1 MSMKYEYSSK
11 RSKDNRLNFIFGL
24 FAFFFFVASP
34 MLSFAQNAKVN
45 VSVEN
50 ASLKQL
56 FASIEK
62 QTKYTF
68 SYRDAEISGKD
79 EVTLTARRQTVASIL
94 RDVLPSRRL
103 QYTMV
108 GNKILITPRQE
119 KTVIRQEAPKNK
131 VTGRVKGTVFESDG
145 QPLIGATVRE
155 EGTNVGT
162 TTDVNGAFS
171 LPVDKEYTNIVI
183 SYIGKKDARYRLK
196 VGGSMKATL
205 ADDVQNLND
214 VVVTGY
220 QTISKERATGSFAKV
235 TSEQLEKKRYS
246 NLSTMLEGEVAGYNA
261 SSNLIRGTTTM
272 NGVTN
277 PLYVIDG
284 FPIESTRYDQYGGLE
299 ESVPNINLEDIESI
313 TVLKDAAAASIYGAR
328 AANGVVVIVTK
339 KAKQNKIS
347 VSFSSDFTL
356 HPYYFYK
363 DRLANSATMVDIERE
378 WASSNPNLQGDNVVA
393 YAQSMLEN
401 NAYTSQGVKA
411 LLNYYAGNTTQNVAD
426 ATLQKLAAQG
436 YRYFDDVAKYAK
448 RDALYQQYN
457 LTFGKASPQNNFMG
471 SVSYRNNKFNDKFT
485 KDDSFGFDLKNS
497 LDMTSWLKFDIGS
510 YTYFKKGTTQT
521 YDAMNPGYSYM
532 PYDGLVN
539 DDGSYYTSTPASR
552 YSQSTVDII
561 NSNSLYSMNITPLDE
576 IGRNLKDTHNF
587 VNRTYGKLGITFNS
601 HLKYDLI
608 YQYEYAT
615 DKSKLLYEKDSY
627 HVRNL
632 VNSFAT
638 AGDNGTTYNIPY
650 GNIYFRENQTSKA
663 YTFRQQLNY
672 NQTFDQKHNVTV
684 LIGHEVRQT
693 KLEYDNST
701 LYNYDP
707 EMLSF
712 SMVDAS
718 VLTGVYGLLGGSNFS
733 QSNIAYNRYTDDRF
747 ISFYGNAAY
756 SYDDKY
762 MATGSIRWDRSNLWG
777 TSSKYQKKP
786 IWSVGAGWNID
797 RESFFNVPWVN
808 RLKLR
813 FSYGIGGNIAKNAA
827 PYMTAY
833 YSQNN
838 NIGDIQGSI
847 SGRPNPTLRWEKT
860 TTTNIGLDFAFFKN
874 RVNGSIEYYNKM
886 GTDLLAN
893 TMGVP
898 TEGYGYSTYMINNGK
913 MRNRGV
919 ELTLDA
925 NILHNK
931 DFDLNAMFT
940 YSYNKNKVTYVNVKA
955 PYYVLQ
961 LDYPQAYPV
970 VGNPFSAVYAYK
982 WAGLS
987 DKGLPQIYD
996 ADGNVTANNPYDL
1009 NAIAYAGTTE
1019 PTTNASLN
1027 LSLRYKSLDFSC
1039 LWIYRG
1045 GHKLRNTD
1053 LPMLPSAWNGTL
1065 YSYVTSLAPV
1075 NSGIVNRW
1083 KQAGDEKTTNVPRA
1097 LFAENPDYNSESYSL
1112 YSYADIN
1119 VIDATSLRLA
1129 NISLSYHLPAQ
1140 WLHKVFL
1147 SNAKLQF
1154 NVENVLTIAKSKAA
1168 KYMLGGYTAPNYVW
1182 GLSFDF

>member
-1 MSMKYEYSSK
+1 MKYEYTSM
-11 RSKDNRLNFIFGL
+11 RNKDNRLNLIFGL
-24 FAFFFFVASP
+24 LALFFFMASP
-34 MLSFAQNAKVN
+34 LLSNAQNAKVN
-45 VSVEN
+45 ISLEN

-62 QTKYTF
+62 QTNYTF
-68 SYRDAEISGKD
+68 SYRDAEIQGKD
-79 EVTLTARRQTVASIL
+79 AVTITAKRQSVASVL
-94 RDVLPSRRL
+94 REVLPTRRL

-131 VTGRVKGTVFESDG
+131 ITGRVRGTVFESDG

-171 LPVDKEYTNIVI
+171 LPVDKEYTNIVV

-196 VGGSMKATL
+196 VGGNMKATL
-205 ADDVQNLND
+205 EDDVQNLND

-246 NLSTMLEGEVAGYNA
+246 DLSTMLEGEIAGYNS

-284 FPIESTRYDQYGGLE
+284 FPIENTRYDENGSLQ

-339 KAKQNKIS
+339 KAKNNKLSI
-347 VSFSSDFTL
+347 SFSSNVTL
-356 HPYYFYK
+356 HPYSFYK
-363 DRLANSATMVDIERE
+363 DRLANSATMVDLEKE
-378 WASSNPNLQGDNVVA
+378 WASSNPNLQGSDVSS
-393 YAQSMLEN
+393 YAKSLLEN
-401 NAYTSQGVKA
+401 NAYTSQGIQA

-426 ATLQKLAAQG
+426 ATLQKLASQG
-436 YRYFDDVAKYAK
+436 YRYYDDVAKYAK

-457 LTFGKASPQNNFMG
+457 LTFGKSSDKNNFMG
-471 SVSYRNNKFNDKFT
+471 SVSYRNNKFNDKYT
-485 KDDSFGFDLKNS
+485 NDDSFGFDLKNS
-497 LDMTSWLKFDIGS
+497 LDITSWLKFDIGS
-510 YTYFKKGTTQT
+510 YTYYKKGNTQS
-521 YDAMNPGYSYM
+521 YSALSPGYSYM

-539 DDGSYYTSTPASR
+539 DDGTNFTKTAASR
-552 YSQSTVDII
+552 YSASTMSII
-561 NSNSLYSMNITPLDE
+561 NDNGLYNMDITPLDE
-576 IGRNLKDTHNF
+576 LGRNVKHTRNF
-587 VNRTYGKLGITFNS
+587 INRTYGKLGIIFTS
-601 HLKYDLI
+601 HIKYDLM
-608 YQYEYAT
+608 YQYEYAY
-615 DKSKLLYEKDSY
+615 DKSNLLYDKNSY
-627 HVRNL
+627 HVRSL
-632 VNSFAT
+632 VNQYAT
-638 AGDNGTTYNIPY
+638 ADGNGTKFNIPY
-650 GNIYFRENQTSKA
+650 GNIYYRENQTSKA

-672 NQTFDQKHNVTV
+672 NQTFADKHNVTV

-693 KLEYDNST
+693 KLDYDNNT

-707 EMLSF
+707 DMLSF
-712 SMVDAS
+712 SMVDAAT
-718 VLTGVYGLLGGSNFS
+718 LAGVYGLMGGSSFS
-733 QSNIAYNRYTDDRF
+733 QRNIAYNRYTDDRF
-747 ISFYGNAAY
+747 ISFYGNGAY

-762 MATGSIRWDRSNLWG
+762 MVSGSIRWDRSNLWG
-777 TSSKYQKKP
+777 TNSKYQKKP

-797 RESFFNVPWVN
+797 RESFFKVPWVN

-827 PYMTAY
+827 PYMTAS
-833 YSQNN
+833 YSENN
-838 NIGDIQGSI
+838 NIGAIQGYVV
-847 SGRPNPTLRWEKT
+847 GRPNPSLRWEKT
-860 TTTNIGLDFAFFKN
+860 TTTNIGLDFSILKN
-874 RVNGSIEYYNKM
+874 RLNGSIEYYNKM

-893 TMGVP
+893 TMGIP
-898 TEGYGYSTYMINNGK
+898 TEGFGYDTYMINNGK

-919 ELTLDA
+919 EVTLDA
-925 NILHNK
+925 NVLHNK
-931 DFDLNAMFT
+931 DFDLNVMAT

-955 PYYVLQ
+955 PFYVLQ
-961 LDYPQAYPV
+961 LDYPSAYPI
-970 VGNPFSAVYAYK
+970 VGNPYSSVYAYR

-987 DKGLPQIYD
+987 DKGLPQVYN
-996 ADGNVTANNPYDL
+996 AEGNATTSNPSDL
-1009 NAIAYAGTTE
+1009 NAIVYAGTTE

-1027 LSLRYKSLDFSC
+1027 LSMRYKDFDFSC
-1039 LWIYRG
+1039 LWVYRG

-1053 LPMLPSAWNGTL
+1053 LPMLTNEWNGVL
-1065 YSYVTSLAPV
+1065 YSYVTSLGPV
-1075 NSGIVNRW
+1075 NAGIANRW
-1083 KQAGDEKTTNVPRA
+1083 KKAGDEKTTNIPRA
-1097 LFAENPDYNSESYSL
+1097 VFAEDPDFSSDSYSI
-1112 YSYADIN
+1112 YSYADMN
-1119 VIDATSLRLA
+1119 VIDASVLRLA
-1129 NISLSYHLPAQ
+1129 NLSLSYHLPQQ
-1140 WLHKVFL
+1140 WLRKICL

-1154 NVENVLTIAKSKAA
+1154 NMENVLTIAKSKAA

-1182 GLSFDF
+1182 GLSFEF